1 MAMKLSE
8 LLNRLLEGTPLAVV
22 LREDFDLP
30 QPEMLMQPEVHAAIG
45 DAVAE
50 AAMDSGLTVRGAYA
64 FGEWLAELATGWST
78 RFANENDVLALDDAF
93 GRAAY
98 NNPKE
103 VIRLYL
109 LPNWDALSEH
119 LPEVRQGVSA
129 AFEAA
134 KQFG

>member
-1 MAMKLSE
+1 MKLSE
-8 LLNRLLEGTPLAVV
+8 LLNRLLEGTPLTVL

-30 QPEMLMQPEVHAAIG
+30 QPEALTQPEVHAAIG

-50 AAMDSGLTVRGAYA
+50 AAKANGLSVRGAYA
-64 FGEWLAELATGWST
+64 FGEWLAELCSGWST
-78 RFANENDVLALDDAF
+78 RFANESDIMLLDEAF
-93 GRAAY
+93 GQAAY

-109 LPNWDALSEH
+109 LPTWEALGDH
-119 LPEVRQGVSA
+119 LPEVQRGVAA

-134 KQFG
+134 R